1 MYKKQKVI
9 NNIKEI
15 YLKKKERKDMLKLK
29 KMVVLLVVLLLVWS
43 IAIQV
48 QATNLTLDL
57 TNLTADGNAV
67 DNNGTNTATNS
78 ATLNVATNREASVV
92 QPVANSSAN
101 DSSAGNN
108 LPQTGVTEDITVM
121 FFIIVCVI
129 AAIYAYKKI
138 RDYTV

>member
-9 NNIKEI
+9 NNIREI

-138 RDYTV
+138 RDYRV

>member
-15 YLKKKERKDMLKLK
+15 YLKKKERKNMLKLK

-57 TNLTADGNAV
+57 TNLTADGNTV

-138 RDYTV
+138 RDYRV

>member
-67 DNNGTNTATNS
+67 DNNGTNTATNN

-138 RDYTV
+138 RDYRV

>member
-1 MYKKQKVI
+1 
-9 NNIKEI
+9 
-15 YLKKKERKDMLKLK
+15 MLKLK

-57 TNLTADGNAV
+57 TNLTADGNTV

-138 RDYTV
+138 RDYRV

>member
-138 RDYTV
+138 KDYRV